1 MKFIGGERIPYEL
14 QDHIIAQLE
23 GDGKTLATCSLISS
37 RWFERSRSLMDIS
50 LVTYIERDGYIPPR
64 AMDLITLLDAPHSTL
79 GRFIQ
84 KVSILG
90 PDVAWISLEEFDRG
104 SKYAYEEYSWISQEA
119 KHQLGSLSSLLTIT
133 WIEVNFDTLADLV
146 QFTGRCFRNL
156 RDLRIDRLR
165 LDKGSESESSIS
177 AWDPNTFP
185 SLRALT
191 LLGEDTTAPFFSSS
205 STIFPV
211 HNIDTLYLTFR
222 LQYVSGPY
230 LLRSILDATAPN
242 LSALTLD
249 TSPCRSF
256 SYPISLSQMVKLK
269 FLRIA
274 TKIDPSLVEWF
285 TETLDSNSKTSKLEV
300 FCFCIHE
307 RDLEDLDFPSMERA
321 LLGLNASVITAFLD
335 NDHGT
340 ESPLAEKVIQGMPGL
355 SMTGRLRVKAL
366 PFEDDIFQM

>member
-104 SKYAYEEYSWISQEA
+104 SKYAISQEA

-156 RDLRIDRLR
+156 RGLRIDRLR

-177 AWDPNTFP
+177 AWDPNTFS

-211 HNIDTLYLTFR
+211 HNIDTLYLTLR

-256 SYPISLSQMVKLK
+256 SYPISLSQMVKLRC
-269 FLRIA
+269 LRIA

-307 RDLEDLDFPSMERA
+307 RDLEDLDFPSIERA
-321 LLGLNASVITAFLD
+321 LLGLNASIITAFLD

-340 ESPLAEKVIQGMPGL
+340 ESPLAEKVIQGMPRL

-366 PFEDDIFQM
+366 PFEDDLFQM

>member
-104 SKYAYEEYSWISQEA
+104 SKYAYEEYSWLIEAICPHLCHVRALTLRLMTWSRISQEA

-156 RDLRIDRLR
+156 RGLRIDRLR

-177 AWDPNTFP
+177 AWDPNTFS

-211 HNIDTLYLTFR
+211 HNIDTLYLTLR

-249 TSPCRSF
+249 TSPCACKSRL
-256 SYPISLSQMVKLK
+256 INNN
-269 FLRIA
+269 
-274 TKIDPSLVEWF
+274 
-285 TETLDSNSKTSKLEV
+285 SN
-300 FCFCIHE
+300 C
-307 RDLEDLDFPSMERA
+307 
-321 LLGLNASVITAFLD
+321 
-335 NDHGT
+335 
-340 ESPLAEKVIQGMPGL
+340 
-355 SMTGRLRVKAL
+355 
-366 PFEDDIFQM
+366 DDISRQILFVSYLSEPDGQIEMLAYCYKD